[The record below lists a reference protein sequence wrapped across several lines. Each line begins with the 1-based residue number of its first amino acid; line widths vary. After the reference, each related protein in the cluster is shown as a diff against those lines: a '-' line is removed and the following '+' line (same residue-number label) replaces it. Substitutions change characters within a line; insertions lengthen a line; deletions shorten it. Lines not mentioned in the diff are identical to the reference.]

1 MTMIIIYDRRAVVCF
16 VPLPRL
22 QVFAVHKEES
32 PQFGREFY
40 RCSIENRGITDE
52 KRGKDEEKKGDV
64 ANGNTTKPTK
74 AKGLWG
80 KLKKKVEKKDEEKKG
95 EDKNTEPKVDGPTRC
110 AFFCWVDRAPRG
122 PHLAEEVR
130 RRNYSSPFAQLHT
143 HLQAS
148 DCVAE
153 QDLLAFLLEGS
164 DANGGKR
171 YNELAL
177 LIPGKA
183 LDVLKCARHLLD
195 HVMPRCLGMCPGKDF
210 DLCYPESRVGMR
222 GAMGVPFPYTGALAA
237 PMPYP
242 PGTDWPIVPS
252 FDDADVTTTLTAM
265 EWYRRGLGQDEI
277 VAVLHSFRRAAAPQ
291 VGAYNDRV
299 ASKLF
304 HALVVSSGLCP
315 AKRSQCA
322 ETPAAAATGEART
335 PMPGASVGPEKTGS
349 MSEEVKDSV
358 SVETK
363 ADHVHVESKEPG
375 NVGKDGKDGK
385 EEASIVSMEAK
396 DAKEADNMNLEAKGV
411 ADSQAPV
418 AGAFDDPTAAVAAST
433 DDDADSSAAE
443 EPERHQR
450 TPFLDMFDKE
460 DGMESPSLVSL
471 WKWLRY
477 HPSLVNHLL
486 SRCVFP
492 SYPNLASDAPFFVGD
507 GTESPSIKRPALAVA
522 SSGVDVAGGL
532 IFGGRRLALC
542 GEEVPAE
549 GVEDLRAMFP
559 GDASDSSQ
567 SQRSLGG
574 GDSGNSS
581 HRMVAASSLAG
592 SNGDGNCND
601 GNAGGKG
608 AGAGGID
615 GGDSGEGG
623 GYEEA
628 AAVAWP
634 LHSRITIVEDAA
646 VLDVCRAAF
655 AAFYGGGEGD
665 MENREGGGDAH
676 CACRGLVDLGGWMR
690 SVPTKKVVAA
700 LTILLRSGAGDV
712 TEQPQPQQ
720 QKGEEEGGEGSAVVV
735 PPVASVVY
743 FDHECSRWMVYSV
756 DTRLSGPLMPG
767 TISRASCFTYVDHMC
782 ARAFPGGAG
791 PGGDPL
797 PLDIKLPV
805 VSPAIAITLCKETTT
820 GQFVRVL
827 APLCTLPYKPHV
839 AFMVSPTLAASLG
852 KNGVGENRGGSGDGG
867 GVGDGKDASA
877 CGNAGGRDGSG
888 SEDIGGGGG
897 SCVDSIGEHTS
908 AVSELLRLMQQ
919 GGRVRGPTIPG
930 TRTVMTD
937 DNAGGSRS
945 EKSMP
950 LQVLRSQEF
959 GDLSACTDALL
970 SLLQQGNGAASASI
984 IGPQCDVEGKHG
996 GEEGKQVGEVGR
1008 GHGITAEEKREVVE
1022 VAAEIEGESS
1032 ASQWGDGEAALGWTM
1047 AA

>member
-1 MTMIIIYDRRAVVCF
+1 MCF

-22 QVFAVHKEES
+22 QVFAVRKEES

-40 RCSIENRGITDE
+40 RCPIENKGIADE
-52 KRGKDEEKKGDV
+52 KRGKDEEKRGDV

-80 KLKKKVEKKDEEKKG
+80 KLKKKVAKKDEEKKG
-95 EDKNTEPKVDGPTRC
+95 EDNDTEPEAGGPTRC

-130 RRNYSSPFAQLHT
+130 RRNYRSPFVQLHT
-143 HLQAS
+143 HFQAS
-148 DCVAE
+148 DFVAE

-164 DANGGKR
+164 DAHGGKR
-171 YNELAL
+171 YSELAL
-177 LIPGKA
+177 VIPGKA

-195 HVMPRCLGMCPGKDF
+195 HVMPRCLSMCPGKDF

-335 PMPGASVGPEKTGS
+335 PMPCASVGPEKTGS

-358 SVETK
+358 SVKTK
-363 ADHVHVESKEPG
+363 ADHVHVESKESG
-375 NVGKDGKDGK
+375 NIGKDGKDDK
-385 EEASIVSMEAK
+385 DEASIVSMEAK
-396 DAKEADNMNLEAKGV
+396 DAKEADHTNSEAKGV
-411 ADSQAPV
+411 ADDV
-418 AGAFDDPTAAVAAST
+418 TAAVAAST
-433 DDDADSSAAE
+433 DDDAGGSVAE

-460 DGMESPSLVSL
+460 DGRESPSLVSL

-542 GEEVPAE
+542 GEEVPAD

-567 SQRSLGG
+567 SQRSLSG

-581 HRMVAASSLAG
+581 HRMVAASSLTG
-592 SNGDGNCND
+592 SDGDGNRND
-601 GNAGGKG
+601 GNGGVAG
-608 AGAGGID
+608 AGAGGI
-615 GGDSGEGG
+615 GAGDSGEGR

-628 AAVAWP
+628 AAIAWP

-690 SVPTKKVVAA
+690 SVPTNKVVAA

-712 TEQPQPQQ
+712 TEQPHQQQQQQQ
-720 QKGEEEGGEGSAVVV
+720 QKGGGRAGESSAVVV

-782 ARAFPGGAG
+782 ARASPGGAG

-805 VSPAIAITLCKETTT
+805 VSPAIAVTLCKETTT
-820 GQFVRVL
+820 RQFVRVL
-827 APLCTLPYKPHV
+827 ATLGTLPYKPHV
-839 AFMVSPTLAASLG
+839 ACMVSPTLAASLG
-852 KNGVGENRGGSGDGG
+852 KK
-867 GVGDGKDASA
+867 GVGDIRRSGDFSGGKGVSA
-877 CGNAGGRDGSG
+877 CENAGGRDGSG

-897 SCVDSIGEHTS
+897 SCVDSIGEPTS
-908 AVSELLRLMQQ
+908 AVSELLRLMHQW
-919 GGRVRGPTIPG
+919 GRVRGPTISG
-930 TRTVMTD
+930 TRTVMAD

-950 LQVLRSQEF
+950 LQVLCSQEF
-959 GDLSACTDALL
+959 GDLKSACTDALL
-970 SLLQQGNGAASASI
+970 SLLQQGNGAASESV

-996 GEEGKQVGEVGR
+996 GKEGEQGGEVGR

-1022 VAAEIEGESS
+1022 AAAEIKGESS